1 CTRGPVEDTGTFSD
15 FDHW

>member
-1 CTRGPVEDTGTFSD
+1 CSRGPVEDTGTFTD